1 MMAQFDVHENPRKR
15 DYPLLL
21 DVQTD
26 LLSRL
31 DTRAVVPMV
40 RLKRYGARPIT
51 RLNPTA
57 RIDGVE
63 YILLFQE
70 LAAIPVTALGDKVS
84 SLAGRRADL
93 LAALDLL
100 FTGI

>member
-1 MMAQFDVHENPRKR
+1 MAQFDVHENPRKR
-15 DYPLLL
+15 DFPLLL
-21 DVQTD
+21 DVQAD

-40 RLKRYGARPIT
+40 RLKRYGATPIT

-57 RIDGVE
+57 RIGGVD

-70 LAAIPVTALGDKVS
+70 LAAVPLSALGDKVT

-93 LAALDLL
+93 VAALELL